1 MHPSGAIPKLGAPP
15 ALVRRAATVFFLCSL
30 VIQAVPGISSDA
42 DAGAEELRFAYAEY
56 PPFEFTNDQGRPDG
70 MVIELV
76 RWIGAVQGFRPR
88 FLAMPFQSVPLAIRS
103 GQADVATSIFHTPER
118 EAQYEFTRTVYKTPI
133 SIIVRNGETDVRS
146 LADLRHKR
154 VLIERNDI
162 AATIL
167 SSRDIQA
174 EPVPADTF
182 ADALQKL
189 ANGDADAAL
198 GNEATAFY
206 LMNKGL
212 VDGIKRVRSPVYAV
226 QIRLAVRKERTDLR
240 RRLDRGVQKARNA
253 GVLDEIEDKWLGAA
267 AAGSGRRL
275 ERHVRY
281 LFGVLVGVL
290 ILVFVVWSW
299 NVRLRNLVKRRTRE
313 LSNSELWFRT
323 IAEYTLDWESW
334 MGPEGRPIWVSA
346 AVKKTTG
353 YMPDE
358 CRNMPD
364 YPARLV
370 HPDDRDRVLAALRGE
385 AGASSAGNGGLL
397 FAFLHKNGAVRR
409 GEMHWRRVRSEDGK
423 DLGIRF
429 GVRDVTDRWAAE
441 EQLRASEKKYREL
454 VKNLRDGFLVM
465 DLDGR
470 LLEWNPE
477 FQRMLGYSEAELA
490 RMKLSDLVTESGL
503 VQDRRVLAEQ
513 VLPRGYSDLY
523 ERELLSRKGVRIP
536 VEVRTHLLRN
546 ERGGPAGYWAIVRDI
561 RERKRYESEHRQIEE
576 RVREVQRLQSLA
588 VLAGGVAHDFNNLL
602 MGVLGNADLAAEDLP
617 PDSPL
622 RENLD
627 EIRAAALQ
635 GADLCRQMLAYA
647 GKGRFVVKRLSV
659 NRLIREN
666 QRLFKAAVP
675 ASIQVNYHLA
685 QVVPKIEG
693 DAAQLR
699 QMLANLLA
707 NAVEAIGAA
716 QGIITIRTG
725 ARDCDAADLA
735 ATRIGADL
743 EPGPYVY
750 VEISDSGCGMDT
762 ETAAGIFDPFF
773 TTKFT
778 GRGLGLPAVLGIV
791 RSHHGTI
798 KVETRPGRGSRFTV
812 LLPAAEE
819 ESPQALPPDTVSAD
833 TVRGG
838 TILVVDD
845 QDTVR
850 TVARR
855 MLERAGYTVLTAV
868 DGTDGVR
875 EFEAHADE
883 IGCVLLDLT
892 MPRLD
897 GVTALRRMH
906 RIRKDVPVILSSGYS
921 KQEVTARF
929 PTDNFAAFIQKPYEA
944 PELIQLLKQV
954 MSA

>member
-1 MHPSGAIPKLGAPP
+1 MYPSGTIPRSGTPAAPTRRTATVLFLCCLAVFAAPKAPP
-15 ALVRRAATVFFLCSL
+15 EAA
-30 VIQAVPGISSDA
+30 AEP
-42 DAGAEELRFAYAEY
+42 EELRFAYAEY
-56 PPFEFTNDQGRPDG
+56 PPFEFTNDRGQPDG

-76 RWIGAVQGFRPR
+76 RWIGAVQGFHPR
-88 FLAMPFQSVPLAIRS
+88 FLAVPVQAVPTAVRS
-103 GQADVATSIFHTPER
+103 GRADVATSIFYTPER
-118 EAQYEFTRTVYKTPI
+118 EAQYEFTRTVYKTPV
-133 SIIVRNGETDVRS
+133 SILVRQEETAVRS
-146 LADLRHKR
+146 LADLRHRR
-154 VLIERNDI
+154 VVIEKGDI
-162 AATIL
+162 AAEIL
-167 SSRDIQA
+167 RSRDIQA
-174 EPVPADTF
+174 EPVATETF
-182 ADALQKL
+182 ADALRML
-189 ANGDADAAL
+189 ANGEADAAV
-198 GNEATAFY
+198 GMEATAAY

-212 VDGIKRVRSPVYAV
+212 VDGIKRVSKPVYAV
-226 QIRLAVRKERTDLR
+226 QVRLAVRKERTDLR
-240 RRLDRGVQKARNA
+240 RRLDQGVRKARNA
-253 GVLDEIEDKWLGAA
+253 GVLDEIESKWLGAITT
-267 AAGSGRRL
+267 GTGRRL
-275 ERHVRY
+275 EQHIRY
-281 LFGVLVGVL
+281 LFGVLIGVL
-290 ILVFVVWSW
+290 VLVFIVWAW
-299 NVRLRNLVKRRTRE
+299 NVRLRNLVKQRTRE

-334 MGPEGRPIWVSA
+334 LGPDGHPIWVSA

-358 CRNMPD
+358 CRNMVD
-364 YPARLV
+364 YPTRLV

-385 AGASSAGNGGLL
+385 AGASSTGNGGLL
-397 FAFLHKNGAVRR
+397 FSFLHKDGSVRR
-409 GEMHWRRVRSEDGK
+409 GEMHWRRVRAEDGK
-423 DLGIRF
+423 HLGVRF
-429 GVRDVTDRWAAE
+429 GVRDVTDRWVAE
-441 EQLRASEKKYREL
+441 EQLRDSEKKYREL

-470 LLEWNPE
+470 ILEWNPE
-477 FQRMLGYSEAELA
+477 FQRLLGYSEAELA
-490 RMKLSDLVTESGL
+490 RMKLSDLVTENGL
-503 VQDRRVLAEQ
+503 AQDRRVLAEQ

-523 ERELLSRKGVRIP
+523 ERELLGRKGMRIP

-546 ERGGPAGYWAIVRDI
+546 DKGGPAGYWAIVRDI
-561 RERKRYESEHRQIEE
+561 RERKKYESEHRQIEE

-622 RENLD
+622 RENLE

-647 GKGRFVVKRLSV
+647 GKGRFVIRRLSL

-675 ASIQVNYHLA
+675 ASIRVNYHLA
-685 QVVPKIEG
+685 PVLPKVEG
-693 DAAQLR
+693 DATQLR
-699 QMLANLLA
+699 QMLANLLT
-707 NAVEAIGAA
+707 NAVEAIGTT

-725 ARDCDAADLA
+725 ARECDAADLA

-743 EPGPYVY
+743 EPGHYVY

-762 ETAAGIFDPFF
+762 ETATGIFDPFF

-798 KVETRPGRGSRFTV
+798 EVETKLGKGSRFTV

-819 ESPQALPPDTVSAD
+819 DVPQTAALEEAAPNTA
-833 TVRGG
+833 RGG
-838 TILVVDD
+838 IILVVDD

-875 EFEAHADE
+875 QFEEHADE

-944 PELIQLLKQV
+944 PALIQLLKKV